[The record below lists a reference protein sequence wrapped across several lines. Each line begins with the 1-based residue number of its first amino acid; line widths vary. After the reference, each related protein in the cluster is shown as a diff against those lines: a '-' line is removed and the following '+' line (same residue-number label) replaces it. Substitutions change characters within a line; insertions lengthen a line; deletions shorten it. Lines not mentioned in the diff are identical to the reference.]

1 MCSLKDAKLGKKC
14 TLLDLSRRASVA
26 EPEAQGAAVLSC
38 ATQRQESSSTPKPPT
53 DHLTSVEDLESNERL
68 EEELKSEAD
77 KKEKTE
83 ELSANESPAKM
94 EVDPTDSRSDEEQSM
109 TACNLVSDSLVFNFM
124 WSMSC
129 AHLF

>member
-1 MCSLKDAKLGKKC
+1 MKDVKLGKKC
-14 TLLDLSRRASVA
+14 TLLDLSRRPSVA

-38 ATQRQESSSTPKPPT
+38 ATKCQDSSCTPKPPT

-83 ELSANESPAKM
+83 ELLANESPAKM
-94 EVDPTDSRSDEEQSM
+94 EADPTDSPLDEEQSM
-109 TACNLVSDSLVFNFM
+109 QLSV
-124 WSMSC
+124 
-129 AHLF
+129 